1 MSNKKFFSGNSL
13 RQALISAAAHFDVP
27 ADEIA
32 YREVEKKHGFL
43 KVRKRAVIEVDAD
56 DPRRPPAKPP
66 AEPAAELPG
75 DRLERGRATE
85 AGAAELDSDPSHGR
99 PPRLSRGADQES
111 HWGGAGDRT
120 KPARGKRPDE
130 GDEEVGVA
138 AVAPPPLEEDAE
150 GSPMAASRAAGEES
164 APSTGRRRGR
174 SASDE
179 EEPPSGRRRRR
190 VAAEE
195 AVETHGEPD
204 DEEEPEEAEDEGGE
218 DDWDDEEEDRD
229 DDLDRDEDEDRVE
242 EDRPPRGARSARPA
256 AAPQRATEEAE
267 PEAGRPRRRRRRGGR
282 GRGAGGG
289 TERAPAASDTADD
302 HVALPDRPRRPSERY
317 AEARGP
323 LADATREAVDRV
335 LDVAGLDLSYTVL
348 QGDDDRLEI
357 DLSGRDEA
365 LLVTEG
371 GELLRAIEHLV
382 PRVVRGI
389 AGEPVQVRVDSSDFH
404 EIHEEQLRSLA
415 QRVASE
421 VRRGER
427 PRTLEPMNP
436 ADRRIV
442 HITLADEPGVTSVSE
457 GSGYFKRIV
466 VKPD

>member
-13 RQALISAAAHFDVP
+13 RQALISAAAHFDLP

-99 PPRLSRGADQES
+99 PPRLSRGADQQS

-120 KPARGKRPDE
+120 KPARGKRADE
-130 GDEEVGVA
+130 GEEEAGIA
-138 AVAPPPLEEDAE
+138 AIAPPPLDEEAE
-150 GSPMAASRAAGEES
+150 GSPIVASRAAGEEP
-164 APSTGRRRGR
+164 APSPGRRRGR

-179 EEPPSGRRRRR
+179 EEPPSGRRRARA
-190 VAAEE
+190 AAEE
-195 AVETHGEPD
+195 PV
-204 DEEEPEEAEDEGGE
+204 EEPEEPEGGGDE

-229 DDLDRDEDEDRVE
+229 DDLDQDEGQDEDRVE
-242 EDRPPRGARSARPA
+242 EDRPPRAARTARPA

-289 TERAPAASDTADD
+289 AERAAAPSAASARDDD